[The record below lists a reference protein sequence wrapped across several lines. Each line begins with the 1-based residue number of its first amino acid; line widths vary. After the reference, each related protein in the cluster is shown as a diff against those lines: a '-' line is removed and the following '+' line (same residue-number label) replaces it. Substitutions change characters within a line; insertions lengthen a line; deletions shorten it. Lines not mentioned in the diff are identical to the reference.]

1 MKIKRLIV
9 GGGLLFASGV
19 LHAAGGAVSIMEI
32 LFLNDGQTT
41 EQAEAYFYKMGIVAK
56 RHKAKPIAGM
66 HLKKWLKGGNN
77 RIYNADYVVGT
88 EFPSQAAMNNMLQKD
103 ADYAGLL
110 FERDTIFNS
119 EMSIVFLV
127 DSMAPD

>member
-1 MKIKRLIV
+1 MKLKKLLLASLLLLSSNQLQA
-9 GGGLLFASGV
+9 GGGS
-19 LHAAGGAVSIMEI
+19 VSIMEI
-32 LFLNDGQTT
+32 LFLNEGQSTA
-41 EQAEAYFYKMGIVAK
+41 QAEAYLAKMHSITL
-56 RHKAKPIAGM
+56 RYKAKPIAGM

-88 EFPSQAAMNNMLQKD
+88 EFPSQAAMNKMLQKD
-103 ADYAGLL
+103 KDYEELL

-127 DSMAPD
+127 DSLEAK